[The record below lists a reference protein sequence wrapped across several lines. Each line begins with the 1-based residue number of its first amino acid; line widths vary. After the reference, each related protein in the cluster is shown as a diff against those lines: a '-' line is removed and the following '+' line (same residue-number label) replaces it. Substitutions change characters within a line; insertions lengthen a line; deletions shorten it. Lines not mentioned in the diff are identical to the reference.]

1 MTKSEIKLLV
11 SEVTKK
17 TDSMESVYTKVDK
30 IFRIQRDIRPILHNI
45 KESKRQIF
53 KMPVEIHSSFNPKST
68 KVELETVFEM
78 IKTGSFK
85 SDQES
90 LEILLNENKLM
101 PAVFFANRKRYTP
114 CGIFYHK
121 RGRLDIRI
129 LNQLLIFE
137 SKKIALTK
145 NDILLLK
152 GDEHT
157 FAFYR
162 QIYPDR
168 YYLLV
173 RTTNLY
179 SRNYFEY
186 QDKIEKYYAK
196 LLGSRLFTSMNLN
209 AAIPFSYDAAL
220 YHNAFSKV
228 FSNEAN

>member
-11 SEVTKK
+11 REVAKK
-17 TDSMESVYTKVDK
+17 TDSMESVFTKVDNL
-30 IFRIQRDIRPILHNI
+30 FRIQRDIRPILHNI

-53 KMPVEIHSSFNPKST
+53 IMPVEIHSSFNPKSA

-78 IKTGSFK
+78 IRTGSFQ

-90 LEILLNENKLM
+90 LERLISENRLM
-101 PAVFFANRKRYTP
+101 PDVFFAYRKRYTP

-121 RGRLDIRI
+121 KGRLDIRM

-137 SKKIALTK
+137 SKKMALNEK
-145 NDILLLK
+145 DILLLK
-152 GDEHT
+152 GDLHT
-157 FAFYR
+157 FSFYR

-173 RTTNLY
+173 RTIKLH

-196 LLGSRLFTSMNLN
+196 LLGSKKFTSMNLN
-209 AAIPFSYDAAL
+209 AAVPFSYDAAL
-220 YHNAFSKV
+220 YHNALSKV

>member
-11 SEVTKK
+11 REATKK
-17 TDSMESVYTKVDK
+17 TDSLESVFTKVDK
-30 IFRIQRDIRPILHNI
+30 IFRIQTDIKPILYNI
-45 KESKRQIF
+45 KESKRRIF
-53 KMPVEIHSSFNPKST
+53 IMPVEIQSNFNPKSI
-68 KVELETVFEM
+68 KVELETIFEM

-101 PAVFFANRKRYTP
+101 PAIFFANRKRYTP

-137 SKKIALTK
+137 SKKMALSK
-145 NDILLLK
+145 NEILLLK

-168 YYLLV
+168 YFLLV
-173 RTTNLY
+173 RTIKLH

-196 LLGSRLFTSMNLN
+196 LLGSKKFTSTNLN

-220 YHNAFSKV
+220 YHNALSKV